1 MARQFRPSVQYNMQ
15 SANYPH
21 FVQQQ
26 GAYSPNMQLYYP
38 PQQQQQQQQQQ
49 QLRQQQQ
56 SSVNSYPVQSNNM
69 NKPMERPKSKRSST
83 KIIIK
88 DPTKDT
94 KDCTDVILARASTS
108 SNGKVVGTRPLS
120 SNSGVRSD
128 SSIQAAFA
136 ANVAAISAT
145 ESKLKVFSVI

>member
-26 GAYSPNMQLYYP
+26 CAYSPNMQLYYP
-38 PQQQQQQQQQQ
+38 SQQQQQQQKQQQ
-49 QLRQQQQ
+49 QLQQQ

-136 ANVAAISAT
+136 ANVAAISVT